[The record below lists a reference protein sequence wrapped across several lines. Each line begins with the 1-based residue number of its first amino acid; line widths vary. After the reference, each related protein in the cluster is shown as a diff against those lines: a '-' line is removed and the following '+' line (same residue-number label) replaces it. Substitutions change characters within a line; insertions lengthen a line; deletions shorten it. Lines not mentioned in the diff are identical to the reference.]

1 MKYSTEVLHHF
12 TCDKC
17 QLWWSIS
24 AISELLLDKKGWWCP
39 WCGHQHIPPHENI
52 TIGKRPAEEHIDRI
66 SIDDPSLP
74 EELRKKLAEDAS
86 DAYDGP

>member
-12 TCDKC
+12 TCDNC

-24 AISELLLDKKGWWCP
+24 AISEILLDKKGWWCP
-39 WCGHQHIPPHENI
+39 WCGHQHIPPYENV
-52 TIGKRPAEEHIDRI
+52 TVGKRPQDDGSEQQMDWL

-74 EELRKKLAEDAS
+74 EDLRKKLAENS
-86 DAYDGP
+86 